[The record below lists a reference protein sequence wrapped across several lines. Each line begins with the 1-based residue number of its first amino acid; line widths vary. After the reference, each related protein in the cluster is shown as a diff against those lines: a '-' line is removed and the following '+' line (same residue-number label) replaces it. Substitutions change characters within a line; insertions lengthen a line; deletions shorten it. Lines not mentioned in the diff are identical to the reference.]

1 MIGKVCPRGNRVGG
15 LVRYLYATGPAQQDR
30 RGRRNPHV
38 NPRIIAGFDEPAE
51 LEPAVGE
58 TGRRDFRRLVS
69 LLEQPLVAAGV
80 DAEKKPVYHLV
91 VAARKDPDTGELAD
105 RYLSDDD
112 WRDIAEIYMDRIG
125 LAPYGDDLAVRWVAV
140 RHADDHVHV
149 IATLARQDGRR
160 VWPHNDFWRA
170 GEASREVEAK
180 YGLSVT
186 AASDRTAAKRA
197 SYAETQKAAR
207 RGQGEPARYT
217 LRRQVRTAAAG
228 ATSLNEFFELFRD
241 DGLLI
246 RERRSE
252 RNPEQITGYAVALPE
267 SADPGGKPIY
277 FGGGRLAA
285 DLTLPKLR
293 RRWDIAAPQD
303 GSTGGIDGQ
312 AAHNGPGRAA
322 GSTTDHATGRP
333 GERPGRDRHRL
344 TPEERSRIWEQAT
357 AAAARATDQVLFA
370 AGSDPSAAADAA
382 WAAADFL
389 SAAARVVEGRR
400 GGPLTVASGEYER
413 AARELWGRVPEPS
426 KAGQGLR
433 TASVLLATARFVGRH
448 ENKQLLALL
457 AQLVA
462 LTDAVT
468 RLRENQHRAAQ
479 AAAARRAVEQL
490 HLTSAQR
497 ASVRAGL
504 SVADAARAQQGT
516 TFDLG
521 RSRPGPEQGLAKPTP
536 RAEPVGRP
544 RPPVAEWGPR
554 TGFADI
560 GGGWSEGV
568 VLKSAHGDADGE
580 RRPPLPAR

>member
-1 MIGKVCPRGNRVGG
+1 VIGKVCPRGNRVGG

-30 RGRRNPHV
+30 RGRRNPHL
-38 NPRIIAGFDEPAE
+38 NPRIVAGFDEPAE

-80 DAEKKPVYHLV
+80 EAEKKPVYHLV
-91 VAARKDPDTGELAD
+91 VAARKDPASGELAD

-112 WRDIAEIYMDRIG
+112 WRDIAETYMDRLG
-125 LAPYGDDLAVRWVAV
+125 LARRGDDLAVRWVAV
-140 RHADDHVHV
+140 RHADDHVHIV
-149 IATLARQDGRR
+149 ATLARQDGRR

-180 YGLSVT
+180 YGLSPA

-207 RGQGEPARYT
+207 RGQREPARYT

-228 ATSLNEFFELFRD
+228 ASSLGEFLELLRD
-241 DGLLI
+241 DGLLV
-246 RERRSE
+246 RERHSE
-252 RNPEQITGYAVALPE
+252 RNPGEITGYAVALPE
-267 SADPGGKPIY
+267 SVDPGGTPIY
-277 FGGGRLAA
+277 FGGGKLAA

-293 RRWDIAAPQD
+293 RRWDIATPQD
-303 GSTGGIDGQ
+303 DGNGAGVDGSGGR
-312 AAHNGPGRAA
+312 HGPGRAGA
-322 GSTTDHATGRP
+322 TPDSATGRR
-333 GERPGRDRHRL
+333 GERPGSDRHRL
-344 TPEERSRIWEQAT
+344 TPQERSRIWEQAT
-357 AAAARATDQVLFA
+357 AAAARATDQVHTAA
-370 AGSDPSAAADAA
+370 AGSDPKAAADAA

-400 GGPLTVASGEYER
+400 GGPLTTASSEYDR
-413 AARELWGRVPEPS
+413 AARELWGRIPEPS

-433 TASVLLATARFVGRH
+433 TAAVLLTTARFVGRH

-457 AQLVA
+457 AQLAA

-490 HLTSAQR
+490 HLTSTQR
-497 ASVRAGL
+497 DSVRAG
-504 SVADAARAQQGT
+504 SAAAGATRAQQAAT
-516 TFDLG
+516 YDVG
-521 RSRPGPEQGLAKPTP
+521 RAHPGPEQGLGNP
-536 RAEPVGRP
+536 RR
-544 RPPVAEWGPR
+544 GPSR
-554 TGFADI
+554 
-560 GGGWSEGV
+560 
-568 VLKSAHGDADGE
+568 
-580 RRPPLPAR
+580 